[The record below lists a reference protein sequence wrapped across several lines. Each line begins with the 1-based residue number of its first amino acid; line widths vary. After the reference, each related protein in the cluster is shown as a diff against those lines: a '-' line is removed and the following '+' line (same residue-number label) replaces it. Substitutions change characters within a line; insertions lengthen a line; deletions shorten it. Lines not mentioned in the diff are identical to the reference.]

1 MFETPR
7 GAVNGER
14 TTSFA
19 IINEMPPV
27 GSKSREPGM
36 VMRLL
41 CKGIMPTMQVK
52 RADSMVGCGM

>member
-1 MFETPR
+1 M
-7 GAVNGER
+7 NGER

-36 VMRLL
+36 VVRLL
-41 CKGIMPTMQVK
+41 YKGIMPTMQVK